1 MGGLSFL
8 SILYILLSYA
18 AAIVFFGGLFYKV
31 WSFAAT
37 PSPLKIPATPQP
49 TTAGGVIWAN
59 IISISTFDGLFKGN
73 KWTWIGGWTLHVIL
87 VFVLLRHLRFFME
100 PAPHALAGIQYLIWY
115 LSALL
120 PLPII
125 YLWIRRSAVDR
136 VAYISAMS
144 DSFILGLLLLIGLS
158 GIALK
163 ILFRADVAS
172 VKAFI
177 MGLVLL
183 SPQNIPTQ
191 PIFIFHYTLILV
203 LAFYFPFSKLV
214 HAGGIFFSPTNTQ
227 VDNPREVRHVTA
239 WASNKEG

>member
-18 AAIVFFGGLFYKV
+18 AALVFFGGLFYKV
-31 WSFAAT
+31 WSYATT
-37 PSPLKIPATPQP
+37 PSPLKIPTTPQP

-59 IISISTFDGLFKGN
+59 IISITAFTELFKGN
-73 KWTWIGGWTLHVIL
+73 KWTWIGGWALHVIL

-100 PAPHALAGIQYLIWY
+100 PTPHALAGIQYLIWY

-120 PLPII
+120 PLPVI
-125 YLWIRRSAVDR
+125 YLWIRRNAVDR

-158 GIALK
+158 GVALK
-163 ILFRADVAS
+163 ILFQADVVS
-172 VKAFI
+172 IKAFI

-183 SPQNIPTQ
+183 SPQNIPAQ
-191 PIFIFHYTLILV
+191 PIFILHYTLILV

-214 HAGGIFFSPTNTQ
+214 HAGGIFFSPTKTQ
-227 VDNPREVRHVTA
+227 VDNPREARHITA
-239 WASNKEG
+239 WASDN